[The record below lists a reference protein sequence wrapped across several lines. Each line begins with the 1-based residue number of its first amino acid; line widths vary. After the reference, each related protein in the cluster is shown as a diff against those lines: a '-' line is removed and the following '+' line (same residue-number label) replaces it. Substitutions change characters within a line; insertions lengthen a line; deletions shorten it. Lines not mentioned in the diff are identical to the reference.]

1 MLIDLGTLR
10 DYWKNVSDW
19 VLGGSSRPK
28 VGIDQTTDGTTN
40 RVVSKISQT
49 EGENVV
55 SFGTTAQPVAI
66 TGSLPNQTLVEQ
78 LTETDAILGVLT
90 FSANIAC
97 IEIYNTDA
105 TNSGTFTV
113 NGIDIVVP
121 AAKTFMAPI
130 GGTTSA
136 IVSITG
142 ATTYIVSRYV

>member
-1 MLIDLGTLR
+1 MTISYYPSEEKYLGLSTDDKTSISSQEGAKIYLVDIKKTQICHSGAWY
-10 DYWKNVSDW
+10 DYSE
-19 VLGGSSRPK
+19 
-28 VGIDQTTDGTTN
+28 QT
-40 RVVSKISQT
+40 S
-49 EGENVV
+49 
-55 SFGTTAQPVAI
+55 I

-78 LTETDAILGVLT
+78 LTEADVVLGVLT
-90 FSANIAC
+90 FSANIVC

-121 AAKTFMAPI
+121 ATKSFMSPI

-136 IVSITG
+136 TVSITG